1 MKRTLDIYYRFLK
14 LALTILMFLLMV
26 PVSLQIFSS
35 YMGNI
40 PYIGP
45 YVDIPRYIWTE
56 EMARFCFIWIILVGS
71 MIAVRDRT
79 HFTVDLLPLPATPRG
94 EALFKMF
101 IDLCIFLTALVFL
114 VWGWDFVRSSLSQE
128 SEMAEMP
135 MVFIYI
141 AWPLAG
147 VSYILFLVE
156 DTVDN
161 LKTLRG
167 AN

>member
-1 MKRTLDIYYRFLK
+1 MKSTIDIYYRFLK

-35 YMGNI
+35 YMDKV

-45 YVDIPRYIWTE
+45 YIAIPRYIWTE

-71 MIAVRDRT
+71 IIAVRDRT

-94 EALFKMF
+94 EALFKMLV
-101 IDLCIFLTALVFL
+101 DLCIFSIALVFL
-114 VWGWDFVRSSLSQE
+114 VWGWDFVRSSLYQH
-128 SEMAEMP
+128 SEMADMP

-141 AWPLAG
+141 AWPVAG
-147 VSYILFLVE
+147 VSYILFLIE

-161 LKTLRG
+161 IKALRG
-167 AN
+167 GQ